1 MKNFLQHL
9 GHYLKEAFTIGE
21 EAATVAAP
29 IVAREVPSVG
39 PLFNA
44 CVAEA
49 AKAQATIGDAPG
61 TGAAKLLAASSA
73 LLPQAQEFAAANG
86 IPVPADAS
94 GWVSALQS
102 AIVEA
107 VKLIPAP
114 SAAVPADPTGGVDM
128 GDSAPA
134 PSVTV

>member
-9 GHYLKEAFTIGE
+9 GHYLKEAFTLGQ
-21 EAATVAAP
+21 EAATIAAP

-61 TGAAKLLAASSA
+61 TGVEKLASAASA
-73 LLPQAQEFAAANG
+73 LLPQAQEFALANG
-86 IPVPADAS
+86 IPVPTDAS
-94 GWVSALQS
+94 GWVSDLQS

-107 VKLIPAP
+107 IKLIPAP
-114 SAAVPADPTGGVDM
+114 TA
-128 GDSAPA
+128 APA
-134 PSVTV
+134 TDEPAAAA